1 LREFLFYV
9 GIAVLPRFWARKRLK
24 NMPILCGIYQIL
36 ALSAEYKLY
45 FNNKQ
50 EGNIVKNH
58 VLSSKSVIFYTFFFD
73 KV

>member
-1 LREFLFYV
+1 
-9 GIAVLPRFWARKRLK
+9 
-24 NMPILCGIYQIL
+24 MPILCGIYQIL

-50 EGNIVKNH
+50 GGNIVKNH
-58 VLSSKSVIFYTFFFD
+58 VLSSKSVIIYTFFFD

>member
-1 LREFLFYV
+1 MQIQK
-9 GIAVLPRFWARKRLK
+9 IAAKKSEQFVKTYNFEMFTKRHDMLPK

-50 EGNIVKNH
+50 GGNIVK
-58 VLSSKSVIFYTFFFD
+58 ITFYRR